1 MKATKMVDLY
11 SYWMTAHFLL
21 YKALEDKVPA
31 WLSPYPALLIG
42 FFIQLYIFYAG
53 RRTMRWQFIAAVFV
67 WKLSMLAFT
76 RFNMDW
82 QTIMANLALF
92 GIYLA
97 SIRIR
102 GVSFKYLYTDAIYKT
117 EQSHKSLADFVRFRM
132 SNIF

>member
-11 SYWMTAHFLL
+11 SYWITGHFLL
-21 YKALEDKVPA
+21 YKLLN
-31 WLSPYPALLIG
+31 WRIFSPYPALLIG

-53 RRTMRWQFIAAVFV
+53 RKTLRWQFIAAVFI
-67 WKLSMLAFT
+67 WKLSMLTFT
-76 RFNMDW
+76 RFNMDL

-92 GIYLA
+92 VIYLA

-117 EQSHKSLADFVRFRM
+117 EQSHKTLADFVKFRM